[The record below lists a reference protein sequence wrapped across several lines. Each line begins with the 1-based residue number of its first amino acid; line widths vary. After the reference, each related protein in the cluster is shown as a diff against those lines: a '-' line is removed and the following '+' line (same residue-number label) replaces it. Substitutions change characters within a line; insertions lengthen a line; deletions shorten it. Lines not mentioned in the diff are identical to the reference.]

1 MELLVLIG
9 TIVLAVGVI
18 VHTII
23 FRYTASRA
31 TRLWTIIIAAIVSI
45 PFLVI
50 ALIVLFA
57 GDQGPEARM
66 WALGLCG
73 ILFGYWFKSPFR
85 MLRD

>member
-31 TRLWTIIIAAIVSI
+31 TRLSTIIIAAIVSI

-50 ALIVLFA
+50 ALIVLFGSGEPVA
-57 GDQGPEARM
+57 KM

-73 ILFGYWFKSPFR
+73 ILYGYWFKSPFR